1 MQNRAMRGHKFVGR
15 EAVML
20 GTMFEFGIEMCIV
33 GKPQLIPNSNPAD
46 TEKQFHIIPPLGL
59 ILMSR
64 LTTGSLKWIKKMN

>member
-20 GTMFEFGIEMCIV
+20 GTMFEFRIEMCIV

-46 TEKQFHIIPPLGL
+46 SE
-59 ILMSR
+59 
-64 LTTGSLKWIKKMN
+64 